1 MRSLSITSRLHLQA
15 AEGSPQRKFSI
26 LAYAGGPLNVS
37 GFPLPVVVDL
47 AGLEVPGNVPILIDH
62 RKEVEATLGLVTEAT
77 NDGKSLM
84 LKGAVT
90 GASPLVQ
97 SVLTQAAAGH
107 EWQASIGA
115 QTVEEIEVPEGQSVM
130 VNGREQAGPF
140 ILAIRSILRE
150 TSVLPMGA
158 DRTTRVNLAAAAAAV
173 NGAAAVSF
181 EDWLKSLGL
190 SIDSMTPE
198 QQQGLMKAWEA
209 VSKPAAEPPPV
220 AAAMTPPTDPEKK
233 DMAAT
238 PAPTAAAAAE
248 VNLAAAAD
256 LRRSLAQVHRQ
267 QAEIIAKAGGHNDII
282 ATALENNWSAEKV
295 ELEVLKRQ
303 NARTRP
309 TSFTAAQ
316 STADTSR
323 VLQAGLS
330 MSRGHKLAEREYSDQ
345 ELQAAHSQ
353 FRGRIGLQQV
363 MLMAAAANG
372 MPIGPGTRI
381 EAGNLR
387 EVMQY
392 GFGSGMVNAAFSTVS
407 LPGIFSNLANKEL
420 LTGFEEEDNNW
431 DEISEIKSV
440 SDFKTHTSYRLLDDM
455 EYEELGPSGVMK
467 HGKISEESH
476 TRSVDTYAKMF
487 SLTRRD
493 IINDDLGAFDDIRQR
508 LGRGAA
514 RRLNR
519 LVWTTFLSNAATFWT
534 SGRTNYIEG
543 ATTNLGL
550 DGVGLTA
557 GVKAYRQR
565 KSPLV
570 TGAET
575 TSQMT
580 LGGRPTKLLVPPELE
595 ANAEAL
601 YVARNLNAVKASDA
615 NIHAGKY
622 RVVVAT
628 ELSDSAFTGHSTTA
642 WYLFGDVLKP
652 VVTSFLNGQ
661 RSPTVESADADFNT
675 LGIQFRGYH
684 DFGCSQSEYLAGIKS
699 KGAA

>member
-1 MRSLSITSRLHLQA
+1 
-15 AEGSPQRKFSI
+15 
-26 LAYAGGPLNVS
+26 
-37 GFPLPVVVDL
+37 
-47 AGLEVPGNVPILIDH
+47 
-62 RKEVEATLGLVTEAT
+62 
-77 NDGKSLM
+77 
-84 LKGAVT
+84 
-90 GASPLVQ
+90 
-97 SVLTQAAAGH
+97 
-107 EWQASIGA
+107 
-115 QTVEEIEVPEGQSVM
+115 
-130 VNGREQAGPF
+130 
-140 ILAIRSILRE
+140 
-150 TSVLPMGA
+150 
-158 DRTTRVNLAAAAAAV
+158 
-173 NGAAAVSF
+173 
-181 EDWLKSLGL
+181 
-190 SIDSMTPE
+190 
-198 QQQGLMKAWEA
+198 MKAWEA
-209 VSKPAAEPPPV
+209 MSKPAAEPPPV

-233 DMAAT
+233 DMTAT

-345 ELQAAHSQ
+345 ELQAAQTQ

-455 EYEELGPSGVMK
+455 EYEELGPGGVMK
-467 HGKISEESH
+467 HGKISEESY
-476 TRSVDTYAKMF
+476 TRSADTYAKMF
-487 SLTRRD
+487 ALTRRD

-534 SGRTNYIEG
+534 AARTNYIEG

-575 TSQMT
+575 TSQLT
-580 LGGRPTKLLVPPELE
+580 LGGRPTKLLVPPDLE

-622 RVVVAT
+622 RVIVAT
-628 ELSDSAFTGHSTTA
+628 ELSDSAFTGYSTTA